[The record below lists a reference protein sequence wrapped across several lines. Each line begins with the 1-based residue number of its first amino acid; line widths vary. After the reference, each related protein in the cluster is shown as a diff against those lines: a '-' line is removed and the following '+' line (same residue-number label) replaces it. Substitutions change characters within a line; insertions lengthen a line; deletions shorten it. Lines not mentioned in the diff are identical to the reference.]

1 MGDIVRNTLKKKERL
16 SSESSL
22 SRLFANGHYGT
33 SDCIRYCFR
42 AENSLSYNRIVVS
55 VPKRFF
61 KRAVKRNL
69 LKRRIREAYRIGKML
84 LPVDTEKGGT
94 DILFIYNT
102 KEIMDATSVDNA
114 VKTALIN
121 IADRIAQAK
130 ASSVNES
137 ES

>member
-1 MGDIVRNTLKKKERL
+1 
-16 SSESSL
+16 
-22 SRLFANGHYGT
+22 
-33 SDCIRYCFR
+33 
-42 AENSLSYNRIVVS
+42 
-55 VPKRFF
+55 
-61 KRAVKRNL
+61 
-69 LKRRIREAYRIGKML
+69 ML